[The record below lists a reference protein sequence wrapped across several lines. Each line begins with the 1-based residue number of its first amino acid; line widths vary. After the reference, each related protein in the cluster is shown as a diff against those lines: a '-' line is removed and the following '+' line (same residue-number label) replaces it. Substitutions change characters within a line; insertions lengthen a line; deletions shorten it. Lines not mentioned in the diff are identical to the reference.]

1 MTTQRK
7 KQFQDALM
15 HLQVMINQSNVRVE
29 DAKYLL
35 DAGIK
40 LLLNYE
46 EMEKSREKWRIRAEQ
61 AEQKLKEDKKDGI

>member
-1 MTTQRK
+1 MITQRK

-15 HLQVMINQSNVRVE
+15 HLQVMINKSNVRVE

-46 EMEKSREKWRIRAEQ
+46 EMEKSRLKWRTRAEQ
-61 AEQKLKEDKKDGI
+61 AEQKLKEDKQDGI